1 MSNIITIKHGSG
13 APGKDVLQPYE
24 LGYADNGGLFIGGSD
39 GNAIS
44 ITPKVAESAKSAE
57 SAKKLETAQSV
68 KVNLESENA
77 ASFDGTSGI
86 APGVDGVLPI
96 THGGTGADSGEQA
109 LKNLGF
115 SITYAEGTKTLFI
128 TTKPKTT

>member
-1 MSNIITIKHGSG
+1 MSNIITIKHGSS

-44 ITPKVAESAKSAE
+44 VTPEEAKSAK

-68 KVNLESENA
+68 KVDLESENA
-77 ASFDGTSGI
+77 ASFDGTSGMT
-86 APGVDGVLPI
+86 ACDFL
-96 THGGTGADSGEQA
+96 
-109 LKNLGF
+109 
-115 SITYAEGTKTLFI
+115 
-128 TTKPKTT
+128 